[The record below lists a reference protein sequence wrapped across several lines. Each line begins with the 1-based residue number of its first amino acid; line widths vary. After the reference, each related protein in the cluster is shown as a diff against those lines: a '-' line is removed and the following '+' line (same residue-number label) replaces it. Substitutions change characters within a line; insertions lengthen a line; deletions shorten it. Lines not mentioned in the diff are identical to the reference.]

1 MTPPGS
7 EMGAFFL
14 FPAKKILAIKTMNE
28 YFINIIH
35 FFSLLFTNDP
45 LGPGIPRSGTE
56 NRKEGR

>member
-1 MTPPGS
+1 
-7 EMGAFFL
+7 
-14 FPAKKILAIKTMNE
+14 MNE

-35 FFSLLFTNDP
+35 FLSLLFMNDP